1 MLKKNRRE
9 TWFGFPEYFL
19 FYILSVTSDDP
30 VSKASY
36 PLLSPN
42 ILPYSTINT
51 QHQNTRNNPSAFPSH
66 LHFNYHHE
74 RAQLHSLPLAVKRVV
89 HSFPRGITRK
99 IRIFAGCLFYP
110 IHGVYHYFNASLLLA
125 SRNKRIEIALIV
137 GGNGVGY

>member
-1 MLKKNRRE
+1 MDSQNI
-9 TWFGFPEYFL
+9 FFL
-19 FYILSVTSDDP
+19 HHFSVTSDDP
-30 VSKASY
+30 LSKASY
-36 PLLSPN
+36 PLLSSN

-51 QHQNTRNNPSAFPSH
+51 QQQNTRNNPSAFPAH
-66 LHFNYHHE
+66 FHFNYHHA
-74 RAQLHSLPLAVKRVV
+74 RAQHHSLLPLAVKRVV